1 MNTQPWKTYKSP
13 LSETSD
19 DTGEN
24 QEVNLSRGKTLARD
38 DELNRESEGLH
49 VEHSPAWPA
58 TCV

>member
-1 MNTQPWKTYKSP
+1 MNTQPWKTYKRP

-49 VEHSPAWPA
+49 VEHLPAWPA
-58 TCV
+58 NCV